1 VFRNHITRVS
11 KSFADEIAAKR
22 SRFEDLS
29 IQLKHIDEHECTAE
43 HKDEHNCMCIG
54 YTKTVALCFTVKDA
68 EGLMWSVKLIGNSW
82 AVASSWEGN
91 VYELPPIFTRI
102 HCQM

>member
-1 VFRNHITRVS
+1 MS
-11 KSFADEIAAKR
+11 
-22 SRFEDLS
+22 
-29 IQLKHIDEHECTAE
+29 
-43 HKDEHNCMCIG
+43 IG
-54 YTKTVALCFTVKDA
+54 YTKTGALCFTVKDA